1 MAAAAAPAVVVV
13 IAVAEA
19 AVVPK
24 GNQNM
29 ISVLTAFETL
39 IESPDGYHVDS

>member
-1 MAAAAAPAVVVV
+1 MVAAAAPAVVVV

-24 GNQNM
+24 NQNM

-39 IESPDGYHVDS
+39 IESTDGYHVDS